1 MNGRLGRHCPWRTHV
16 KRIDPDSSRKMAA
29 PFWLSVTS
37 MEDVLFLLL
46 LGLTYILSLWFS
58 KGKENLLLAT

>member
-1 MNGRLGRHCPWRTHV
+1 MNGRLGRHCTLRTHV
-16 KRIDPDSSRKMAA
+16 KRIDPHSSWKMVA